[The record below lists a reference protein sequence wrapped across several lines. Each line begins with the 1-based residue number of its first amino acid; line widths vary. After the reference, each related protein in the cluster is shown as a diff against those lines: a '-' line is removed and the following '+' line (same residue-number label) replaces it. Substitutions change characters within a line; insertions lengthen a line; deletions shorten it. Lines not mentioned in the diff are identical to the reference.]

1 MENGITKKQS
11 AVLQG
16 IAIWMMVYH
25 HLYLGT
31 NAYESLLP
39 FINADVA
46 RGIAWFCKL
55 CVGIFAFVSGYGMY
69 YVMNRHPAERFFGRL
84 IEEYRHVLVRI
95 LRLYGKL
102 WLVVLVFVGIHFGM
116 LGREF
121 VAEELWG
128 NLTAFQPTY
137 NGAWWYVEQYAKMLL
152 ALPLLDLL
160 LTGFPSSEEKKKRVF
175 FLTLAGV
182 VLAGILCSP
191 LLYEFAWKAVKAM
204 RPSFFLIF
212 IAGYF
217 IARCRIYQRIDKAL
231 RRRGGWLPTCL
242 SVVLI
247 GVVTAVRVL
256 LATDAAWAEL
266 DFLLV
271 PVLVYGVLV
280 LLSYIKSFGVFL
292 AWWGKQ
298 STYIWLTHVF
308 LIGLCQPVRY
318 FVRLDILVYLA
329 VMLASAA
336 AAMLLRGVE
345 AGARRAFCCCLEK
358 NMEKFEIESDAAKQ
372 PEGKRKW

>member
-31 NAYESLLP
+31 NVYESLLP
-39 FINADVA
+39 FINADTA

-69 YVMNRHPAERFFGRL
+69 YVMNRNPAERFFGRL
-84 IEEYRHVLVRI
+84 MEEYRHVLARI

-102 WLVVLVFVGIHFGM
+102 WLVILVFIGIRFFVF
-116 LGREF
+116 GREF
-121 VAEELWG
+121 AAEELWG

-137 NGAWWYVEQYAKMLL
+137 NGAWWYMEQYAKMLL

-160 LTGFPSSEEKKKRVF
+160 FAGFESSEEKKKWVF
-175 FLTLAGV
+175 FLTLTGV
-182 VLAGILCSP
+182 VLTGIIWSP
-191 LLYEFAWKAVKAM
+191 MLYGFAREAAKAM

-212 IAGYF
+212 IVGYL
-217 IARCRIYQRIDKAL
+217 IARCRIYQQIDKTL
-231 RRRGGWLPTCL
+231 RRKGGWLPACL

-271 PVLVYGVLV
+271 PVLIYGMLV
-280 LLSYIKSFGVFL
+280 LLSYIKPFGVFL

-298 STYIWLTHVF
+298 STYIWLTHGF
-308 LIGLCQPVRY
+308 LIDCLRQPVRRC
-318 FVRLDILVYLA
+318 VRLDILVYLA

-336 AAMLLRGVE
+336 TAMLLRGMEVGMRKGFLLLFGKKIWE
-345 AGARRAFCCCLEK
+345 NKYEK
-358 NMEKFEIESDAAKQ
+358 NT
-372 PEGKRKW
+372 KR